1 MTVTTAD
8 SAPRPSAITAL
19 SAFARREGWLLALLA
34 LLVALFAFTKV
45 IQPNYG
51 PAGFQGLALNV
62 LPLALAAVAQAI
74 VVIAGGID
82 LSVGSMIALTS
93 VVAASQMQ
101 GASFEYSI
109 AVALGVLVLGLVIG
123 AINGIVV
130 VATKVA
136 DIIVTLAMSFVWA
149 GVALLVLGAP
159 GGRAAPW
166 LIDIVTG
173 ELVVDWLPRAFVVL
187 AIIVAVVWIPIR
199 RSRLGLSLYAI
210 GSNQLAAFRSGVSV
224 GRTKIAAYA
233 LTGLFCAFA
242 GLASVAATTQG
253 NPLPGGATLTSV
265 AAVVLG
271 GVSLAGG
278 RGGVVGP
285 ILAVIILAQIRTDMT
300 FLGLNSN
307 LATVAQGAILIL
319 VVMIGSLAQL
329 RRSRA

>member
-1 MTVTTAD
+1 VTAVTVDAVDRTSPLAR
-8 SAPRPSAITAL
+8 A
-19 SAFARREGWLLALLA
+19 SAFLRREGWLLGLVG
-34 LLVALFAFTKV
+34 LLVLLFVFTKL

-51 PAGFQGLALNV
+51 PAGLQGLALST

-74 VVIAGGID
+74 VVISGGID
-82 LSVGSMIALTS
+82 LSVGSMIALAS

-101 GASFEYSI
+101 GASVEYSV
-109 AVALGVLVLGLVIG
+109 AVALGVLVLGLIMG
-123 AINGIVV
+123 AVNGTVIVV
-130 VATKVA
+130 TRVA

-149 GVALLVLGAP
+149 GAALLVLNAP

-166 LIDIVTG
+166 LIDSVTG
-173 ELVVDWLPRAFVVL
+173 ELVIDWVPRAFVVL
-187 AIIVAVVWIPIR
+187 AIVVAVVWIPIQ
-199 RSRLGLSLYAI
+199 RSRRGLAIYAV
-210 GSNQLAAFRSGVSV
+210 GSSQLAAFRSGVSV
-224 GRTKIAAYA
+224 GRTKIFAYA

-242 GLASVAATTQG
+242 GLATVAGTTQG
-253 NPLPGGATLTSV
+253 SPLPGGATLTSV

-285 ILAVIILAQIRTDMT
+285 ILAVLILAQIRTDMT
-300 FLGLNSN
+300 FLSLNPN

>member
-1 MTVTTAD
+1 VTVAGVD
-8 SAPRPSAITAL
+8 DRQRANPLAAVGGYV
-19 SAFARREGWLLALLA
+19 RREGWVIGLFG
-34 LLVALFAFTKV
+34 LLVLLFAFTKV

-51 PAGFQGLALNV
+51 PAGFQGLALNT
-62 LPLALAAVAQAI
+62 LPLALAAVGQAI
-74 VVIAGGID
+74 VVISGGID
-82 LSVGSMIALTS
+82 LSVGSMIALAS

-101 GASFEYSI
+101 GASVEYSL
-109 AVALGVLVLGLVIG
+109 AVAIGTLLLGLLMGAVNGLVI
-123 AINGIVV
+123 V
-130 VATKVA
+130 TTRVA

-149 GVALLVLGAP
+149 GAALLVLNAP

-173 ELVVDWLPRAFVVL
+173 ELVIDWVPRAFVVL
-187 AIIVAVVWIPIR
+187 AVVVPLVWIPLK
-199 RSRLGLSLYAI
+199 RSRHGLALYAV
-210 GSNQLAAFRSGVSV
+210 GSNHLAAFRSGVSV
-224 GRTKIAAYA
+224 GRTKVFAYA

-242 GLASVAATTQG
+242 GLATVAATTQG
-253 NPLPGGATLTSV
+253 SPLPGGATLTSV

-278 RGGVVGP
+278 RGGVLGP
-285 ILAVIILAQIRTDMT
+285 ILAVLILAQIRTDMT
-300 FLGLNSN
+300 FLSLNPN

>member
-1 MTVTTAD
+1 MATLGAVV
-8 SAPRPSAITAL
+8 
-19 SAFARREGWLLALLA
+19 RREGWLLGLFGLLI
-34 LLVALFAFTKV
+34 LLFAFTKI

-51 PAGFQGLALNV
+51 PAGFQGLALNT
-62 LPLALAAVAQAI
+62 LPLALAAVGQAI

-93 VVAASQMQ
+93 VVAASEMQ

-109 AVALGVLVLGLVIG
+109 AVAIGVLVLGLIIG
-123 AINGIVV
+123 AINGIVIV
-130 VATKVA
+130 VTKVA

-149 GVALLVLGAP
+149 GAALLVLNAP

-166 LIDIVTG
+166 LIDLVTG
-173 ELVVDWLPRAFVVL
+173 ELIIDWLPRAFVVL
-187 AIIVAVVWIPIR
+187 AVIVAVIWIPLK
-199 RSRLGLSLYAI
+199 RSRIGLALYAI

-224 GRTKIAAYA
+224 GRTKIIAYS

-278 RGGVVGP
+278 RGGVLGP

-300 FLGLNSN
+300 FLQLNPN

-319 VVMIGSLAQL
+319 VVMVGSLAQL